1 MQRSLSSLLSSTCIV
16 SRSRI
21 VARSSAFFTPSSL
34 RSFTSSKMAAVQK
47 GDFNAALY
55 TPLAEFDPEVQNLV
69 DRETF
74 RQFRGLEL
82 IASENLTSLA
92 VMEANGSMFTNKY
105 SEGLPGARYYGGN
118 EVVDELEILCQ
129 KRALTAFHL
138 DEKTWGVNV
147 QPYSGST
154 ANFATFTALIQPQ
167 DRIMGLGLADGGH
180 LTHGAFTPKRNIS
193 ASSIYFQSMPYRVD
207 PETGLIDYD
216 ELEKNATEFKPRILI
231 CGASAYPRDFDFAR
245 LRKIADINGSYLIGI
260 SIFDRM
266 DMAHVSGL
274 VAAQVLNDP
283 FESCDVVTTTTH
295 KTLRGPRAGL
305 IFFRKDKESDM
316 EKRINDAVFPA
327 CQGGPHNNPTH
338 LILSLALAPQ
348 TIAGIAV
355 TLKQVASPEFLAYA
369 KQIVANTKAIAA
381 KLLEHDYKLQTN
393 GSDNHL
399 VLWDLRPIGLT
410 GSKIEKIC
418 DLAHI
423 TLNKNSVPGDKSA
436 TVPGGVRVGTN
447 ALTSRS
453 MKEPEMEIV
462 AEFLHRAVQIAL
474 SAQKECG
481 SKLLKDFVKTVT
493 EGEGESRKALQ
504 QLAKDV
510 NEFAEK
516 YPLPGVPDSS
526 SIKRVEA

>member
-1 MQRSLSSLLSSTCIV
+1 
-16 SRSRI
+16 
-21 VARSSAFFTPSSL
+21 
-34 RSFTSSKMAAVQK
+34 MAAVQK
-47 GDFNAALY
+47 GDFNVDLY
-55 TPLAEFDPEVQNLV
+55 TPLAEFDPEVQKLV

-245 LRKIADINGSYLIGI
+245 LRKIADINGSYLM
-260 SIFDRM
+260 M

-283 FESCDVVTTTTH
+283 FEYCDVVTTTTH

-327 CQGGPHNNPTH
+327 CQGGPHNN
-338 LILSLALAPQ
+338 

-453 MKEPEMEIV
+453 MKEPEMEVV
-462 AEFLHRAVQIAL
+462 AEFLHRAVQIAVSTIPRSFVSRVLRLTHSNHGLCTQL

-516 YPLPGVPDSS
+516 FPLPGVPDSS

>member
-1 MQRSLSSLLSSTCIV
+1 MSAPK
-16 SRSRI
+16 
-21 VARSSAFFTPSSL
+21 VAIPN
-34 RSFTSSKMAAVQK
+34 
-47 GDFNAALY
+47 DFNACLY
-55 TPLAEFDPEVQNLV
+55 QSLGEADPEVQALV
-69 DRETF
+69 DRETY

-118 EVVDELEILCQ
+118 EVVDELEVLCQ
-129 KRALTAFHL
+129 QRALAAFNVSS
-138 DEKTWGVNV
+138 EQWGVNV

-154 ANFATFTALIQPQ
+154 ANFAAFTALIQPQ
-167 DRIMGLGLADGGH
+167 DRIMGLGLPDGGH

-193 ASSIYFQSMPYRVD
+193 ASSIYFQSLPYQVD
-207 PETGLIDYD
+207 PATGLIDYD
-216 ELEKNATEFKPRILI
+216 GLEKNAILFKPRILI
-231 CGASAYPRDFDFAR
+231 CGASAYPRDFDYER
-245 LRKIADINGSYLIGI
+245 LRKIADINGSYLM
-260 SIFDRM
+260 M
-266 DMAHVSGL
+266 DMAHISGL
-274 VAAQVLNDP
+274 VAAQVTNDP
-283 FESCDVVTTTTH
+283 FKYCDVVCTTTH

-305 IFFRKDKESDM
+305 IFFRKDKETDL

-327 CQGGPHNNPTH
+327 CQGGPHNN
-338 LILSLALAPQ
+338 

-355 TLKQVASPEFLAYA
+355 ALKQVNTQAFKDYA
-369 KQIVANTKAIAA
+369 KQIIANTKTIA
-381 KLLEHDYKLQTN
+381 KCLLSHDYKLQTG

-399 VLWDLRPIGLT
+399 VLWDLRPLGLT

-423 TLNKNSVPGDKSA
+423 TLNKNAVPGDKSA

-453 MKEPEMEIV
+453 MKEAEMEVV

-474 SAQKECG
+474 QAQEEAG
-481 SKLLKDFVKTVT
+481 SKKLVDFVKVVT
-493 EGEGESRKALQ
+493 EGNSASKQALT

-516 YPLPGVPDSS
+516 FPLPGVPDSS
-526 SIKRVEA
+526 TIKRV

>member
-1 MQRSLSSLLSSTCIV
+1 MQRSLSSLLSSTSIV
-16 SRSRI
+16 SRSRLA
-21 VARSSAFFTPSSL
+21 ARPSAFFTSSSL
-34 RSFTSSKMAAVQK
+34 RSFTSSRMAAVQK
-47 GDFNAALY
+47 GDFNVDLY
-55 TPLAEFDPEVQNLV
+55 TPLAEFDPEVQKLV

-245 LRKIADINGSYLIGI
+245 LRKIADINGSYLM
-260 SIFDRM
+260 M

-283 FESCDVVTTTTH
+283 FEYCDVVTTTTH

-327 CQGGPHNNPTH
+327 CQGGPHNN
-338 LILSLALAPQ
+338 

-453 MKEPEMEIV
+453 MKEPEMEVV

-516 YPLPGVPDSS
+516 FPLPGVPDSS

>member
-1 MQRSLSSLLSSTCIV
+1 MSAPK
-16 SRSRI
+16 
-21 VARSSAFFTPSSL
+21 VAIPN
-34 RSFTSSKMAAVQK
+34 
-47 GDFNAALY
+47 DFNACLY
-55 TPLAEFDPEVQNLV
+55 QSLSEADPEVQALV
-69 DRETF
+69 DRETY

-118 EVVDELEILCQ
+118 EVVDELEVLCQ
-129 KRALTAFHL
+129 QRALAAFNVSS
-138 DEKTWGVNV
+138 EQWGVNV

-193 ASSIYFQSMPYRVD
+193 ASSIYFQSLPYQVD
-207 PETGLIDYD
+207 PATGLIDYD
-216 ELEKNATEFKPRILI
+216 ALEKNAILFKPRILI
-231 CGASAYPRDFDFAR
+231 CGASAYPRDFDYER
-245 LRKIADINGSYLIGI
+245 LRKIADINGSYLM
-260 SIFDRM
+260 M
-266 DMAHVSGL
+266 DMAHISGL
-274 VAAQVLNDP
+274 VAAQVTNDP
-283 FESCDVVTTTTH
+283 FKYCDVVCTTTH

-305 IFFRKDKESDM
+305 IFFRKDKESDL

-327 CQGGPHNNPTH
+327 CQGGPHNN
-338 LILSLALAPQ
+338 

-355 TLKQVASPEFLAYA
+355 ALKQVNTQEFKDYA
-369 KQIVANTKAIAA
+369 KQIITNTKTIAKCLIA
-381 KLLEHDYKLQTN
+381 HDYKLQTD

-399 VLWDLRPIGLT
+399 VLWDLRPLGLT

-453 MKEPEMEIV
+453 MREKEMETV
-462 AEFLHRAVQIAL
+462 ADFLHRAVQIAL
-474 SAQKECG
+474 QAQDEAG
-481 SKLLKDFVKTVT
+481 SKKLVDFVKVVT
-493 EGEGESRKALQ
+493 EGNGASKQALT
-504 QLAKDV
+504 QLAKEV
-510 NEFAEK
+510 NEFAEQ

-526 SIKRVEA
+526 TIKRV